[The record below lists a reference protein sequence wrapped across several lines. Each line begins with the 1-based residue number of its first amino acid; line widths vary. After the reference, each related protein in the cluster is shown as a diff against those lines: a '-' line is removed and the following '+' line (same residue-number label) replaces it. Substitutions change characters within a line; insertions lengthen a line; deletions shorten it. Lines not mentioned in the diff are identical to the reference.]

1 MGAAKHITGAGQLDI
16 ADVDAYFTL
25 LQAALKQKHTHG
37 WSDEVLAQ
45 RMGRVKNI
53 IPPLE
58 RGANPTGLSPLSRL
72 MAFEQYLAA
81 CGITVDP
88 VDGYWIGDPII
99 SYVIKDG
106 HHRDDVVEK
115 RTVDGERI
123 FVKKAA

>member
-1 MGAAKHITGAGQLDI
+1 MVDAKHITGTGQLDT

-25 LQAALKQKHTHG
+25 LQAALKQKRTHG
-37 WSDEVLAQ
+37 WSDEILAH

-58 RGANPTGLSPLSRL
+58 RGANPPGLTSLYRL

-88 VDGYWIGDPII
+88 VDGYWVGDPII

-106 HHRDDVVEK
+106 HCRDDVVEK

-123 FVKKAA
+123 FVKKVS